1 LKVAYRASF
10 ARDLRAIQNRSL
22 LNRIRTIIESVEKAE
37 SLDGVPG
44 LKKLHARGHY
54 YRIRLGD
61 YRIGLAIEK
70 DTVTFVRALH
80 RREVYRYFP

>member
-1 LKVAYRASF
+1 M
-10 ARDLRAIQNRSL
+10 L
-22 LNRIRTIIESVEKAE
+22 LNLRIRVEGVENAE
-37 SLDGVPG
+37 SLPGVPG
-44 LKKLHARGHY
+44 LKKLSARGNF

-61 YRIGLAIEK
+61 YWIGLAIEK